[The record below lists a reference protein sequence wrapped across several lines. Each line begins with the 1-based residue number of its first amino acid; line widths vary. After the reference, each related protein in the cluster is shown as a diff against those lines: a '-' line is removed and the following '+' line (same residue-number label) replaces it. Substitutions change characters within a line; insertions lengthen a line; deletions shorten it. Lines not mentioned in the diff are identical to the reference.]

1 MASTEYSQQPQAGDD
16 AGHADDVRA
25 ASGPCH
31 SGDLKSLLSAIADQI
46 SDADRRHSETLHQMQ
61 ERLTGIGREAKAIK
75 PRVPD
80 QYAAA
85 FERIEAG
92 MVELANRI
100 TEASGEATAT
110 PAYAAHNNEAV
121 YRQVAA
127 AHQAAEPHPEAAP
140 VAAGYVPQQSVFA
153 EPPKALRSASSA
165 SVVNRVHADV
175 DTFDVIESSP
185 PTSVPDPWD
194 RDSAEALTGLYE
206 SGQTG
211 YATNNFLP
219 QSPAMGM
226 MATDASHA
234 AISGADHGWLESRF
248 SEISRRIEES
258 LRDLNPDQNFF
269 ALGQR
274 VDQLEQHFST
284 LFEGVATRGDVEG
297 VRLIEAHVSELAEHL
312 ENAHTQLQRLDVIEQ
327 HLAGIAGQLD
337 DVHRAALAASDSI
350 DGEMAA
356 PAATIDFDMV
366 ARTAAEAAAQQFS
379 KIQPRDG
386 VGVETAEIGSMLRTF
401 IAESRQGEE
410 NTTALLDTLQQAM
423 IRLLDRVDAMEL
435 SALQSAQAQAQ
446 IHAQAFA
453 QAPTN
458 LRAAPVDFV
467 HEHQRIAGETNSS
480 LRETHFEPT
489 AALDAAVAAVATSK
503 SAPAPAIGNADILQ
517 GLNALNTSAEQ
528 PAQRSPEKIRQDF
541 IAEARRAKMRLADEA
556 NAAAVAPAVRAS
568 GPATAESMKAAPTPM
583 RGAAKAALAGSGKMQ
598 TSVSSTP
605 RIKVL
610 ALSAMLA
617 LGGLWLAKESGIF
630 SSASLM
636 ATSGESVEG
645 SDVAKSAD
653 TTANPAD
660 AASGTLVPSTAEP
673 NGLRSNDP
681 KPADDNA
688 QPQGDAGELKMPE
701 GTRGEIMTDDIVVG
715 SATVPMHGVAVDA
728 VEPMTPEGLAR
739 ARRQQAMANVSG
751 KLGEAAQRNIGT
763 SPTPAALDLGA
774 VAGTEPTPQGQ
785 NLAPVTRSAMGQSS
799 ALDLP
804 PASVGPLS
812 LRLAAANGDPSAEF
826 EVGARLAEGKGTE
839 QTFKD
844 AAKWYQRSA
853 SKGFAQAQYRI
864 GTLYE
869 RGLGL
874 KTDVE
879 RAKEWYIL
887 AADQGNVKA
896 MHNLAVLSANQ
907 SKSTPDYAT
916 AAQWF
921 EKAAEYGLADSQ
933 FNLAVL
939 NENGLGVPEDQVA
952 AYKWLSLSAKGGD
965 KEAIR
970 RRDIIKGK
978 LTAAQ
983 LADGDK
989 QIATWKSKRADPEVN
1004 DARKAGEAWKKNPQ
1018 NGVNG

>member
-1 MASTEYSQQPQAGDD
+1 MASTDYSQHMRQGVD
-16 AGHADDVRA
+16 AGHADYGTDVS
-25 ASGPCH
+25 SGCQ
-31 SGDLKSLLSAIADQI
+31 SGDLKGLLNAIVDQI
-46 SDADRRHSETLHQMQ
+46 SEADRRHSETLQQMQ
-61 ERLTGIGREAKAIK
+61 DRLTGIGREAKAIK

-92 MVELANRI
+92 MVELASRI
-100 TEASGEATAT
+100 TEASGDAPSSTS
-110 PAYAAHNNEAV
+110 YAAHTTETV
-121 YRQVAA
+121 YRPAIA
-127 AHQAAEPHPEAAP
+127 THHGSA
-140 VAAGYVPQQSVFA
+140 PQQQPVFA
-153 EPPKALRSASSA
+153 EQPKALRSAGA
-165 SVVNRVHADV
+165 AGAVNRVHAGV

-194 RDSAEALTGLYE
+194 RDSAEALAGVYE
-206 SGQTG
+206 SGAAG
-211 YATNNFLP
+211 YAAKSFVP
-219 QSPAMGM
+219 QSPA
-226 MATDASHA
+226 AALTPVDAPNAGA
-234 AISGADHGWLESRF
+234 AMADHGWLESRF
-248 SEISRRIEES
+248 NEISKRIEES
-258 LRDLNPDQNFF
+258 LSDLNPDQNFF

-284 LFEGVATRGDVEG
+284 LFEGVATRTDVEG

-312 ENAHTQLQRLDVIEQ
+312 ENAHTQLQRLDAIEN

-337 DVHRAALAASDSI
+337 DVHRAALAAGDAI

-356 PAATIDFDMV
+356 PAAAIDLDKV
-366 ARTAAEAAAQQFS
+366 ARTAAEAAAQQFA
-379 KIQPRDG
+379 KIQPRDS
-386 VGVETAEIGSMLRTF
+386 VGAETAEIGSMLRTY
-401 IAESRQGEE
+401 IADSRQGEE

-453 QAPTN
+453 QAPAH
-458 LRAAPVDFV
+458 LRAAPSDFV
-467 HEHQRIAGETNSS
+467 HEHQRFAVEANSS
-480 LRETHFEPT
+480 YRDTDPEPS
-489 AALDAAVAAVATSK
+489 AALDAAVAAVATSRT
-503 SAPAPAIGNADILQ
+503 APAPVVSNIDVAPTLSVPNADI
-517 GLNALNTSAEQ
+517 EQ
-528 PAQRSPEKIRQDF
+528 PAQRSPERIRQDF
-541 IAEARRAKMRLADEA
+541 IAEARRAKMRLADDA
-556 NAAAVAPAVRAS
+556 SAVADTPAPRADAPVVDAS
-568 GPATAESMKAAPTPM
+568 KPASAAMRGPAKP
-583 RGAAKAALAGSGKMQ
+583 ALAGSSKKQ
-598 TSVSSTP
+598 SSVGSTQ

-617 LGGLWLAKESGIF
+617 LGGLWLAKESGLF
-630 SSASLM
+630 SSVPLV
-636 ATSGESVEG
+636 ATSVEPASG
-645 SDVAKSAD
+645 SDVTKSAN
-653 TTANPAD
+653 TAAPTANPAE
-660 AASGTLVPSTAEP
+660 APSGTLMPSTAAP
-673 NGLRSNDP
+673 NSIGDAP
-681 KPADDNA
+681 NA
-688 QPQGDAGELKMPE
+688 APENAAPHGDAGDLKLPE
-701 GTRGEIMTDDIVVG
+701 GTRGEITTDEIVVG
-715 SATVPMHGVAVDA
+715 AASVPMHGVAVDA
-728 VEPMTPEGLAR
+728 VEPMTAEGLAR

-751 KLGEAAQRNIGT
+751 KLGEAAQRNAGT
-763 SPTPAALDLGA
+763 AVTPAALDLNA
-774 VAGTEPTPQGQ
+774 LAGVEPSAHDQPQ
-785 NLAPVTRSAMGQSS
+785 LPVTGSGMGQSS

-879 RAKEWYIL
+879 RAKEWYTR

-939 NENGLGVPEDQVA
+939 NENGLGVTEDLVA
-952 AYKWLSLSAKGGD
+952 AYKWLSLSAKSGD

-978 LTAAQ
+978 LTATQ

-989 QIATWKSKRADPEVN
+989 QIAAWKSKRADPEVN
-1004 DARKAGEAWKKNPQ
+1004 DARKAGEAWKKNPE